1 MREDMMNQEESKG
14 QKPIPERLEALK
26 TLPESVLRTL
36 TKEEVKAF
44 LHDDV
49 WPESLREK
57 LKDYAVNEEE

>member
-1 MREDMMNQEESKG
+1 MRDDMMNPEESKG

-26 TLPESVLRTL
+26 TLPESILKTL

-44 LHDDV
+44 LHDGL

-57 LKDYAVNEEE
+57 LRDYAVNEKE

>member
-1 MREDMMNQEESKG
+1 MN

-26 TLPESVLRTL
+26 NLPESILKTL

-44 LHDDV
+44 LYEDV

-57 LKDYAVNEEE
+57 LKDYIVNEEE

>member
-1 MREDMMNQEESKG
+1 
-14 QKPIPERLEALK
+14 LK

>member
-1 MREDMMNQEESKG
+1 MVQKESKK

-26 TLPESVLRTL
+26 NLPERILETL

-57 LKDYAVNEEE
+57 LKNYVVNEEE